1 LQKNFG
7 AGGGQARLAVPP
19 RIWIYSDGD
28 HPPHLTNVEA
38 TIQAICKIREG
49 DGVVLD
55 GESVKGTRIKAE
67 DEYEAAMHS

>member
-1 LQKNFG
+1 MPDSPSHQGSGSTRTGIIL
-7 AGGGQARLAVPP
+7 RT
-19 RIWIYSDGD
+19 
-28 HPPHLTNVEA
+28 LTNVEA

-49 DGVVLD
+49 DGVVFD